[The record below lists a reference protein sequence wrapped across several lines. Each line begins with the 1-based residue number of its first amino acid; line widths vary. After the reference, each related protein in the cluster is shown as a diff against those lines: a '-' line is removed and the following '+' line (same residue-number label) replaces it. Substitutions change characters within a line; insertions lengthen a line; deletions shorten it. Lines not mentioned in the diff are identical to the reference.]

1 MDIKI
6 SMKIDKLEK
15 EYEQREKLFP
25 KLEHAKNVLDSTGKR
40 PTHKTGDCPLPLHNE
55 EEP

>member
-1 MDIKI
+1 VDIKI